1 MKRIKISNKRI
12 EQILRKKNDHDLIT
26 KIRTIKPTINIKCP
40 ESYIFFKTQFN
51 SYITEPKKKEP
62 ILPYVKSKKKNKTK
76 LVIKIKNKN
85 EKFPFNLL
93 SNSSSHKNNNNK
105 NTLLSQ
111 FLSKKSLL
119 DSSKINDENYNL
131 NKRIREKESYYSLS
145 QWKKDFKKSRIYKK
159 ISCEFPSINFVGSP
173 KKKSIIKRNL
183 EMSPIKF
190 INNFNDVKFIPINSF
205 SSDNKRNESNVKD
218 KAQNNTLD
226 KLRRI
231 KFTKL
236 FEENNKVIFNK
247 KLNTNKK
254 FLSIENTF
262 SKV

>member
-1 MKRIKISNKRI
+1 MKRIKILNKRI
-12 EQILRKKNDHDLIT
+12 EQIFRKKQDQDLIL
-26 KIRTIKPTINIKCP
+26 KLKTIKPAINIKCP
-40 ESYIFFKTQFN
+40 ESYLFHKTIFN
-51 SYITEPKKKEP
+51 SYKTEPKKLEQKLSAVNIKKRKKVKLIIKAVNKKENNP
-62 ILPYVKSKKKNKTK
+62 
-76 LVIKIKNKN
+76 
-85 EKFPFNLL
+85 L
-93 SNSSSHKNNNNK
+93 SIFTSNNKNNNNNK
-105 NTLLSQ
+105 HNLLKHFVSGKSI
-111 FLSKKSLL
+111 FETSKIYDENMNLSKRIKEKS
-119 DSSKINDENYNL
+119 
-131 NKRIREKESYYSLS
+131 SYYSLS

>member
-12 EQILRKKNDHDLIT
+12 EQIFRKKNDHDLIT

-76 LVIKIKNKN
+76 LIIKIKNKN
-85 EKFPFNLL
+85 EKFPSNLL
-93 SNSSSHKNNNNK
+93 SNSSSHNNNNNK

-145 QWKKDFKKSRIYKK
+145 QWRKDFKKSRIYKK
-159 ISCEFPSINFVGSP
+159 ISCEYPSINFVGKP
-173 KKKSIIKRNL
+173 KRKITKKNQKI
-183 EMSPIKF
+183 SPIKF
-190 INNFNDVKFIPINSF
+190 LNIFNDVRFIPIYSF
-205 SSDNKRNESNVKD
+205 SSDYKRNNH
-218 KAQNNTLD
+218 NTLD
-226 KLRRI
+226 NDNNKKISNIRKD
-231 KFTKL
+231 KFHKL
-236 FEENNKVIFNK
+236 FEENNKIIFDK
-247 KLNTNKK
+247 K
-254 FLSIENTF
+254 
-262 SKV
+262 

>member
-12 EQILRKKNDHDLIT
+12 EQIFRKKNDHYLIA

-51 SYITEPKKKEP
+51 SYITEPKKKEQ

-85 EKFPFNLL
+85 EKFPSNLL

-145 QWKKDFKKSRIYKK
+145 QWRKDFKKSRIYKK
-159 ISCEFPSINFVGSP
+159 ISCEYPSINFVGKP
-173 KKKSIIKRNL
+173 KRKITKKNQKI
-183 EMSPIKF
+183 SPIKF
-190 INNFNDVKFIPINSF
+190 LNIFNDVRFIPIYSF
-205 SSDNKRNESNVKD
+205 SSDYKRNNH
-218 KAQNNTLD
+218 NTLD
-226 KLRRI
+226 NDNNKKISNIRKD
-231 KFTKL
+231 KFHKL
-236 FEENNKVIFNK
+236 FEENNKIIFDK
-247 KLNTNKK
+247 K
-254 FLSIENTF
+254 
-262 SKV
+262 

>member
-12 EQILRKKNDHDLIT
+12 EQIFRKKNDHDLIA

-62 ILPYVKSKKKNKTK
+62 ILPYVKIKKKNKTK

-85 EKFPFNLL
+85 EKFPSNLL

-145 QWKKDFKKSRIYKK
+145 QWRKDFKKSRIYKK
-159 ISCEFPSINFVGSP
+159 ISCEYPSINFVGKP
-173 KKKSIIKRNL
+173 KRKLIKKIRK
-183 EMSPIKF
+183 
-190 INNFNDVKFIPINSF
+190 
-205 SSDNKRNESNVKD
+205 
-218 KAQNNTLD
+218 
-226 KLRRI
+226 
-231 KFTKL
+231 
-236 FEENNKVIFNK
+236 
-247 KLNTNKK
+247 
-254 FLSIENTF
+254 
-262 SKV
+262 

>member
-85 EKFPFNLL
+85 EKFPSNLL

-159 ISCEFPSINFVGSP
+159 ISCEYPSINFVGKP
-173 KKKSIIKRNL
+173 KRKITKKNQKI
-183 EMSPIKF
+183 SPIKF
-190 INNFNDVKFIPINSF
+190 LNIFNDVRFIPLNSF
-205 SSDNKRNESNVKD
+205 SSDYKRNNH
-218 KAQNNTLD
+218 NTLD
-226 KLRRI
+226 NDNNKKISNIRKD
-231 KFTKL
+231 KFHKL
-236 FEENNKVIFNK
+236 FEENNKIIFDK
-247 KLNTNKK
+247 K
-254 FLSIENTF
+254 
-262 SKV
+262 